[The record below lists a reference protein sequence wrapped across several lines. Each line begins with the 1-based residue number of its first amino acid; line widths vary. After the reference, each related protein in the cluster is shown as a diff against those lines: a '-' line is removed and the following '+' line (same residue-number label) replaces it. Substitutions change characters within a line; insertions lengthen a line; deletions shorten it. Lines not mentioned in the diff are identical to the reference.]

1 MYCVGK
7 YIVSPSHSAMWVQCI
22 VLGNI
27 LCLPPIPQCGSNVLC
42 WEIYC
47 VSLPFHNVDPM
58 YCVGKYIVSPSHST
72 MWIQCIVLGNIL
84 CLPPIPQC
92 GSNVLYWEIYCVSL
106 PFHNVD
112 PMCCV
117 GKYIVS
123 PLPF

>member
-1 MYCVGK
+1 MGEQCSGSWMPGHSGNEK
-7 YIVSPSHSAMWVQCI
+7 IVEIPQC
-22 VLGNI
+22 GSNI
-27 LCLPPIPQCGSNVLC
+27 LCWEIYCVSPPIPQCGSNVLC

-58 YCVGKYIVSPSHST
+58 YCVRKYIVSPSHSA

-106 PFHNVD
+106 PFRNVD
-112 PMCCV
+112 PM
-117 GKYIVS
+117 
-123 PLPF
+123 

>member
-1 MYCVGK
+1 MGNPGEQCSGSWMPGHSGNEEIVEIPQYGSNVLYWEIYCVSLPFHNVDPMYCIGK
-7 YIVSPSHSAMWVQCI
+7 YIVSPSHSTMWIQCI

-72 MWIQCIVLGNIL
+72 MW
-84 CLPPIPQC
+84 
-92 GSNVLYWEIYCVSL
+92 
-106 PFHNVD
+106 
-112 PMCCV
+112 
-117 GKYIVS
+117 
-123 PLPF
+123 